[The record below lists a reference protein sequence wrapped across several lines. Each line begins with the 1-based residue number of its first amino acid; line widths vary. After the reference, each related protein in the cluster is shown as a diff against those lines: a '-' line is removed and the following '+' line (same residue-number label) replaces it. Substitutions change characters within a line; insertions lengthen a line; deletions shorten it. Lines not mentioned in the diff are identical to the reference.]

1 MMKAKATFRGHLM
14 AAVVILLGAV
24 AVTGAL
30 SPAASDELRPLLQA
44 MGIISCTSNGP
55 CLEGKNA
62 GIGAGVK
69 GISAKGNGVV
79 GLTTFNSTSSGN
91 GQAGISGLD
100 NSTSGTFDAGVK
112 GTSTIGIGV
121 AGTST
126 NTGIGVLGISVGG
139 AGVVGQSISFMGV
152 YAKGGNGPYP
162 ALSVNG
168 GENNPDLIYACRLG
182 GPDPCGIIN
191 GQPVPE
197 FDVALNGDVLITG
210 KIFTS
215 GSCKSG
221 CATTPSAGE
230 KRVRLFTPQESL
242 PTIEDFGKAQLVNG
256 RTYVRID
263 AAFANTMDDDAAYMV
278 FITPEGDSNGLYVV
292 NKTSGGFEVR
302 ENKSGR
308 STLAFSYR
316 IVAKPFGQHAA
327 RLQMIT
333 VSRPGTSL
341 PLSRKR

>member
-1 MMKAKATFRGHLM
+1 MKAKATLRGHLV
-14 AAVVILLGAV
+14 AAVVILLGTAAV
-24 AVTGAL
+24 IGAL
-30 SPAASDELRPLLQA
+30 SPAASDEVRPFLQA
-44 MGIISCTSNGP
+44 LGIMSCTSSNP
-55 CLEGKNA
+55 CQEWKNA
-62 GIGAGVK
+62 GTGAGLK
-69 GISAKGNGVV
+69 GVSAKGKGLV
-79 GLTTFNSTSSGN
+79 GLTTFNSSSSAN
-91 GQAGISGLD
+91 GQAGVLGQD
-100 NSTSGTFDAGVK
+100 NSISGTFNAGVK

-126 NTGIGVLGISVGG
+126 NSGIGVLGVSVNG

-168 GENNPDLIYACRLG
+168 GEDNPDLIYACRLG

-215 GSCKSG
+215 GSCKTG

-242 PTIEDFGKAQLVNG
+242 PTIEDFGRAQLVNG

-263 AAFANTMDDDAAYMV
+263 SPFANTMDDHAAYMV

-292 NKTSGGFEVR
+292 NKTAGGFEVR
-302 ENKSGR
+302 ENKGGR
-308 STLAFSYR
+308 SSLAFSYR
-316 IVAKPFGQHAA
+316 IVAKPFGEHAA
-327 RLQMIT
+327 RLQTII